1 MIDQP
6 LLLVAILC
14 GCVIVS
20 QWLVDR
26 TWLRLAGTAMLVI
39 IVTAI
44 VANAGLI
51 PTASTAERPVPVY
64 DGIFAYVA
72 PMAIFWLVLRVDLR
86 KVLGAGVPMLVL
98 FTVGAVGTTAGVL
111 AGLAIVGGN
120 AFGDASAPL
129 AGMFVGTYIGGSAN
143 FNAIALHY
151 DVVREGTLYVAAVAV
166 DAGMTAVWMVVTIV
180 VPRMMRRRAAAGT
193 VVQTVVVD
201 EREADRE
208 AVDPTELAI
217 LLGAAAAALW
227 ASNASAQALAERG
240 VQVPSMLILTSLALA
255 LAQIPFVARL
265 RGPNLL
271 GMFAVYLFLAVIGAF
286 CDVAAVGEL
295 GRDGAILLLFVTVC
309 LLVHGAIT
317 FGFAWVAKMDFDVA
331 AIASQANIG
340 GGTTALALARGL
352 GRPQLVLPAI
362 LVGSLGT
369 AAGTFVGFFVAGQLQ

>member
-39 IVTAI
+39 VVTAV
-44 VANAGLI
+44 VANTGLI

-64 DGIFAYVA
+64 DGIFTYVA

-86 KVLGAGVPMLVL
+86 KVLGAGIPMLVL
-98 FTVGAVGTTAGVL
+98 FTVGALGTTLGVV
-111 AGLAIVGGN
+111 AGLGVVGWH
-120 AFGDASAPL
+120 AFGDASGPL
-129 AGMFVGTYIGGSAN
+129 AGMFAGTYIGGSAN
-143 FNAIALHY
+143 FNAIALEY

-180 VPRMMRRRAAAGT
+180 VPRMMRRRLPAST
-193 VVQTVVVD
+193 TEIVVVD

-208 AVDPTELAI
+208 SVDPTELAVLI
-217 LLGAAAAALW
+217 GAAAAALW
-227 ASNASAQALAERG
+227 LSNASAQALAERG
-240 VQVPSMLILTSLALA
+240 VAVPSMLILTTLALA

-271 GMFAVYLFLAVIGAF
+271 GMYAVYLFLAVIGAF

-295 GRDGAILLLFVTVC
+295 GRLGATLLLFVTVC

-317 FGFAWVAKMDFDVA
+317 FGIAWIAKMDFDVA

>member
-39 IVTAI
+39 IVTAV
-44 VANAGLI
+44 VANVGLI

-64 DGIFAYVA
+64 DAIFAYVA

-98 FTVGAVGTTAGVL
+98 FGAGAVGTTLGVI
-111 AGLAIVGGN
+111 AGLVVVGTD
-120 AFGDASAPL
+120 AFGPASAPL
-129 AGMFVGTYIGGSAN
+129 AGMFAGTYIGGSAN
-143 FNAIALHY
+143 FNAIALEY

-180 VPRMMRRRAAAGT
+180 VPRWMRRRRSKGVD
-193 VVQTVVVD
+193 VVTEVVD

-208 AVDPTELAI
+208 SVDPTEIAI
-217 LLGAAAAALW
+217 LLAAAAAALW
-227 ASNASAQALAERG
+227 LSNTWAAALAERG
-240 VQVPSMLILTSLALA
+240 LQIPSMLILTTLALG
-255 LAQIPFVARL
+255 LAQLPFVARL

-271 GMFAVYLFLAVIGAF
+271 GMFAVYVFLAVIGAF

-295 GRDGAILLLFVTVC
+295 GRLGLTLLGFVTVC
-309 LLVHGAIT
+309 LLVHGAVT
-317 FGFAWVAKMDFDVA
+317 FGVAWIAKMDFDVA